1 MKIVDQRWKKC
12 IRGNYTKLEIDG
24 RTFFTLKMLPELARQ
39 KTIACAIATRTSR
52 K

>member
-1 MKIVDQRWKKC
+1 MKIVDERWKKC

-24 RTFFTLKMLPELARQ
+24 RTFFTPKMLPELARQ
-39 KTIACAIATRTSR
+39 KTIACAIDTRTSR